1 MPKTIKFRGK
11 TKMPLEELNDIHVEH
26 EDGWFYGHLV
36 MYGNTPYIV
45 GDFIEVDQDYT
56 INEFWVPVYPE
67 SVGQY
72 TCLQDKN
79 GKEIYEGDILK
90 LVLVDWSDVQE
101 DIFTVSSDNF
111 VEDVC
116 YLKAIVSHAKD
127 VESETDSIE
136 VIGNIYEHKHLLEE
150 RQHV

>member
-1 MPKTIKFRGK
+1 MREIKCKAWDIK
-11 TKMPLEELNDIHVEH
+11 TKKMREVHSISFHNKRDIYHYNES
-26 EDGWFYGHLV
+26 
-36 MYGNTPYIV
+36 NTPKVINLWGYDIIEQKDIV
-45 GDFIEVDQDYT
+45 LHRESNEVILLEYT
-56 INEFWVPVYPE
+56 
-67 SVGQY
+67 G
-72 TCLQDKN
+72 LKDKN
-79 GKEIYEGDILK
+79 GKAIYEGDILK

-150 RQHV
+150 KKHV

>member
-1 MPKTIKFRGK
+1 MREIKVRFWDDLHNKFWYGGQEGESIGNKTFQTYFKNGVLIGILSEAVSYGINQ
-11 TKMPLEELNDIHVEH
+11 TGVDDYQEH
-26 EDGWFYGHLV
+26 LLTSNV
-36 MYGNTPYIV
+36 
-45 GDFIEVDQDYT
+45 YT
-56 INEFWVPVYPE
+56 
-67 SVGQY
+67 G
-72 TCLQDKN
+72 LKDKN
-79 GKEIYEGDILK
+79 GKAIYEGDILK

-150 RQHV
+150 KKHV